1 MRPHKDIDRLLAKVA
16 MGDKGAFLALY
27 DRLASNQ
34 FRWFDLCV
42 SPLVVTSDQNTDL
55 PDSILDVEAGK
66 VMRNTGSWDWIKPPD
81 ISGAISFQQ
90 NFMRREIEELSG
102 NLRVFESAAGTA
114 TETERKVQEQ
124 QRMVRNSIRANGNL
138 WRQCAQLIKNME
150 LQFSTGSK
158 RFAVSG
164 KASRLLGRQAE
175 ITPQMLMED
184 VDFRFLGLTDVHVF
198 GNRLQGMAQWMNR
211 WGPMLMNMPQ
221 INMQALCQM
230 DYELSVGR
238 GQMHEI
244 FTSVSNAWETWT
256 QEEENAMLM
265 AGQYV
270 PVHEADNDEDHL
282 QKVEALLQQAME
294 DNAPKYIVE
303 RIMEHIDEH
312 YDQGQRKAQEQAA
325 QQQQAQ
331 QTAQLM
337 AAQGGQPGVDRP
349 PVAGGLE
356 APAQQ
361 SDVTPGMPQDRT
373 QARTGRDGS
382 GLSQTQVM

>member
-1 MRPHKDIDRLLAKVA
+1 
-16 MGDKGAFLALY
+16 
-27 DRLASNQ
+27 
-34 FRWFDLCV
+34 
-42 SPLVVTSDQNTDL
+42 
-55 PDSILDVEAGK
+55 
-66 VMRNTGSWDWIKPPD
+66 
-81 ISGAISFQQ
+81 
-90 NFMRREIEELSG
+90 
-102 NLRVFESAAGTA
+102 
-114 TETERKVQEQ
+114 
-124 QRMVRNSIRANGNL
+124 MVRNSIRANGNL

-158 RFAVSG
+158 MFAVSG

-221 INMQALCQM
+221 VNMQALCQM

-238 GQMHEI
+238 GQMNEI
-244 FTSVSNAWETWT
+244 FPSVSNSWETWS

-270 PVHEADNDEDHL
+270 PVHEADDDDEHL
-282 QKVEALLQQAME
+282 DKVQELLARAAN
-294 DNAPKYIVE
+294 DNAPKYVIE
-303 RIMEHIDEH
+303 RILEHIEEH
-312 YDQGQRKAQEQAA
+312 TQQAERKDREERA
-325 QQQQAQ
+325 QQERAD
-331 QTAQLM
+331 QTARLM

-349 PVAGGLE
+349 PVPGGME

-361 SDVTPGMPQDRT
+361 ADVTPGSPQERT
-373 QARTGRDGS
+373 QPRTGREGS